1 MMQRLYRRGALR
13 ALLSV
18 AWVIA
23 LPALAQDPRAS
34 EAQAVALTWLA
45 LTDANDAQASWAA
58 AGAKFRNAITIERW
72 KEGLSQLRVPLGAT
86 QRRTLH
92 EATFARVIPGLPEG
106 DYALLRFRTLFSGKP
121 DAEESVTLERDSAA
135 AWQVVGYVIR

>member
-1 MMQRLYRRGALR
+1 MAQRFDRRAALGALL
-13 ALLSV
+13 AA

-23 LPALAQDPRAS
+23 LPSRAQDPRAS
-34 EAQAVALTWLA
+34 EAQAVALAWLA
-45 LTDANDAQASWAA
+45 LTDANDAQASWASS
-58 AGAKFRNAITIERW
+58 GAKFRNAITAERW
-72 KEGLSQLRVPLGAT
+72 KEGLAKLRVPLGPM

-92 EATFARVIPGLPEG
+92 EATFARVIPGLPDG

-121 DAEESVTLERDSAA
+121 DAEESVTLERDSAG